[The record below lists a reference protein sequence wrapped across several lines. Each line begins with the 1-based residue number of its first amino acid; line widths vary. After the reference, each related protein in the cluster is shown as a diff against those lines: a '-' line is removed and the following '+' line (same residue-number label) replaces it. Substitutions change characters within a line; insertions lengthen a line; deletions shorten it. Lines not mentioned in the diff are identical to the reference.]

1 MSLFLEHSAALRIGV
16 FNHIR
21 VMSGVLG
28 SSYVSL
34 CYLYPLMEGAEIKL
48 AHRVE
53 E

>member
-1 MSLFLEHSAALRIGV
+1 MSLFLEHFAAFRIVV

-21 VMSGVLG
+21 VMSRVLG

-34 CYLYPLMEGAEIKL
+34 CYLYPHMEEAEIKL